1 MTTTCCRAGDSST
14 SVSLILHQLLR
25 ARLGHHLQQLQGSSQ
40 ICGPQGL
47 NRTQLL
53 LGALNCC
60 KNQKPMWA
68 DLLALLLIWADH
80 VFGGVVGQSLLSSS
94 SCMQRGSSRLKA
106 SILRRSS
113 SRDCRYSSSLRMR
126 CSRSPTK
133 EDGLLFDSTVVVVVA
148 AAVLVVALVL
158 GAWDVPKVRS
168 AGDPMASE
176 SSYTGFA
183 KPSLQLGLKPKE
195 ISAFQKKKPANQGIL
210 LVTCRKTQ
218 DNLSTDFMF
227 VLLCWARSVRDS
239 RFSTSG
245 YLHLGTIFT
254 TPFLPLSL
262 IV

>member
-1 MTTTCCRAGDSST
+1 
-14 SVSLILHQLLR
+14 
-25 ARLGHHLQQLQGSSQ
+25 
-40 ICGPQGL
+40 
-47 NRTQLL
+47 
-53 LGALNCC
+53 
-60 KNQKPMWA
+60 
-68 DLLALLLIWADH
+68 
-80 VFGGVVGQSLLSSS
+80 
-94 SCMQRGSSRLKA
+94 MQRGSSRLKA

-133 EDGLLFDSTVVVVVA
+133 EDGLLFDSTVVVVVVVV
-148 AAVLVVALVL
+148 AVLVVALVL

-183 KPSLQLGLKPKE
+183 KPSLQLRLNAKE

-227 VLLCWARSVRDS
+227 VLFC
-239 RFSTSG
+239 
-245 YLHLGTIFT
+245 
-254 TPFLPLSL
+254 
-262 IV
+262 